1 MDQIRDDQASLPKKQ
16 RYKIGDLLKTIM
28 LPKATY
34 HDERKRIANP
44 HDKYA
49 KAKKMI
55 LQIAQRFKV
64 RGRWTAGY
72 RRIQAELDKME
83 LHLSGDTIRKLMSEL
98 NVQVSLY
105 NRHRN
110 GKYSS
115 YHGTVGKIA
124 ANKLSQKFNA
134 HQPYQVIHTDVT
146 QVRLANHQW
155 AYISVMID
163 EASQE
168 ILAFQLSTS
177 PNKELI
183 MRTLEELIDN
193 LPDGAQPTI
202 HSDQGWHYQ
211 LAYYTQK
218 LADYHFVQSM
228 SRKGNCLDNAP
239 VEGFFHLYKTELL
252 AGFPPCKDITE
263 LGKLSRNYVQYF
275 NNVRTTLKTKGMTP
289 VEYRNHALVA

>member
-1 MDQIRDDQASLPKKQ
+1 MDK
-16 RYKIGDLLKTIM
+16 LK
-28 LPKATY
+28 
-34 HDERKRIANP
+34 
-44 HDKYA
+44 
-49 KAKKMI
+49 
-55 LQIAQRFKV
+55 
-64 RGRWTAGY
+64 
-72 RRIQAELDKME
+72 
-83 LHLSGDTIRKLMSEL
+83 LHLGDTIRKLMREL
-98 NVQVSLY
+98 DIQVSLY

-115 YHGTVGKIA
+115 YHGTVGQVA
-124 ANKLSQKFNA
+124 DNKLKQEFNEVW
-134 HQPYQVIHTDVT
+134 PYQVIHTDVT

-168 ILAFQLSTS
+168 ILAFQINTRPS
-177 PNKELI
+177 KDLI
-183 MRTLEELIDN
+183 MRTLTELIDH
-193 LPDGAQPTI
+193 LPDDAQPII

-218 LADYHFVQSM
+218 LVDHRFIQRM

-239 VEGFFHLYKTELL
+239 IESSFHLFKTELL

-263 LGKLSRNYVQYF
+263 LTELSQKYVQYF

-289 VEYRNHALVA
+289 VEHRNHTLAA

>member
-1 MDQIRDDQASLPKKQ
+1 M
-16 RYKIGDLLKTIM
+16 G
-28 LPKATY
+28 
-34 HDERKRIANP
+34 
-44 HDKYA
+44 
-49 KAKKMI
+49 
-55 LQIAQRFKV
+55 
-64 RGRWTAGY
+64 
-72 RRIQAELDKME
+72 
-83 LHLSGDTIRKLMSEL
+83 EL

-105 NRHRN
+105 NRHCN
-110 GKYSS
+110 GKYAS

-124 ANKLSQKFNA
+124 ANKLNQEFNA

-155 AYISVMID
+155 AYISVMTD
-163 EASQE
+163 EAIQE

-193 LPDGAQPTI
+193 FPDGVQPII

-239 VEGFFHLYKTELL
+239 IESFWGILKNELVYHQDYKTRFTATNEITQYIELYY
-252 AGFPPCKDITE
+252 
-263 LGKLSRNYVQYF
+263 N
-275 NNVRTTLKTKGMTP
+275 KTRIQR
-289 VEYRNHALVA
+289 V

>member
-1 MDQIRDDQASLPKKQ
+1 MDQIKDDQAAQPKKQ
-16 RYKIGDLLKTIM
+16 RYKIGDLLKAIE

-34 HDERKRIANP
+34 HDERKRIANR
-44 HDKYA
+44 HDKYSEV
-49 KAKKMI
+49 KKII
-55 LQIAQRFKV
+55 LQIAQQFKI

-72 RRIQAELDKME
+72 RRIQAELDKLE
-83 LHLSGDTIRKLMSEL
+83 LHLSGDTIRKLMREL
-98 NVQVSLY
+98 DVQVSLY

-115 YHGTVGKIA
+115 YHGTVGKVA
-124 ANKLSQKFNA
+124 NNKLKQEFNEKR
-134 HQPYQVIHTDVT
+134 PYHVIHTDVT

-155 AYISVMID
+155 GYISAMID

-168 ILAFQLSTS
+168 VLAFQLGTS

-183 MRTLEELIDN
+183 MRTLKELINN
-193 LPDGAQPTI
+193 LPDNVQPII

-211 LAYYTQK
+211 LGYYTQK
-218 LADYHFVQSM
+218 LADHRFIQSM

-239 VEGFFHLYKTELL
+239 MESFFHLFKTELL

-263 LGKLSRNYVQYF
+263 LTELSQKYVQYF

-289 VEYRNHALVA
+289 VEYRNHTLAA

>member
-1 MDQIRDDQASLPKKQ
+1 MDQIRDDQASRPKKQ
-16 RYKIGDLLKTIM
+16 HYKIGDLLKAIK
-28 LPKATY
+28 LPKTTY
-34 HDERKRIANP
+34 HDERKRIANR
-44 HDKYA
+44 HDKYGEV
-49 KAKKMI
+49 KKVI
-55 LQIAQRFKV
+55 LQIAQQFQS
-64 RGRWTAGY
+64 RGRWTTGY
-72 RRIQAELDKME
+72 RRIQAELDKLK
-83 LHLSGDTIRKLMSEL
+83 LHLSGDTIRKLMREL

-115 YHGTVGKIA
+115 YHGTVGNIA
-124 ANKLSQKFNA
+124 DNKLKQEFNEVR
-134 HQPYQVIHTDVT
+134 PYQVIHTDVT

-168 ILAFQLSTS
+168 ILAFQINTR
-177 PNKELI
+177 PNKDLI
-183 MRTLEELIDN
+183 MRTLTELIDH
-193 LPDGAQPTI
+193 LPDDAQPII

-211 LAYYTQK
+211 LDYYTPK
-218 LADYHFVQSM
+218 LVDHRFIQRM

-239 VEGFFHLYKTELL
+239 IESFFHLFKTELL

-263 LGKLSRNYVQYF
+263 LTELSQKYVQYF

-289 VEYRNHALVA
+289 VEYRNHTLAA

>member
-1 MDQIRDDQASLPKKQ
+1 MDQIRDDQANQPKKS
-16 RYKIGDLLKTIM
+16 RYKIGDLLKAIE

-34 HDERKRIANP
+34 HDERKRIANH
-44 HDKYA
+44 HDKYTEV
-49 KAKKMI
+49 KQEI
-55 LQIAQRFKV
+55 LQIAQQFRV

-72 RRIQAELDKME
+72 RRIQAALDK
-83 LHLSGDTIRKLMSEL
+83 LDSHLSGDTIRKLMREL
-98 NVQVSLY
+98 NVQVALY

-115 YHGTVGKIA
+115 YHGTVGKVA
-124 ANKLSQKFNA
+124 DNKLKQEFNEE
-134 HQPYQVIHTDVT
+134 QPYRVIHTDVT

-168 ILAFQLSTS
+168 ILAFQISTS
-177 PNKELI
+177 PNKDLI
-183 MRTLEELIDN
+183 MRTLKELINN
-193 LPDGAQPTI
+193 LPDDAQPII

-218 LADYHFVQSM
+218 LADHQFIQSM

-239 VEGFFHLYKTELL
+239 VESFFHLFKTELL
-252 AGFPPCKDITE
+252 AGFPPCKDIAELTE
-263 LGKLSRNYVQYF
+263 LSQDYVQYF
-275 NNVRTTLKTKGMTP
+275 NHVRTTLKTKGMTP
-289 VEYRNHALVA
+289 VEYRNHALAA